1 MTVPHILTSKEEFA
15 RSAAWRR
22 EQDRFARD
30 VEQRRKDRRE
40 ADHAEDE
47 FLEFAASAIMA
58 TVDDIEQL
66 RMTLDRL
73 DAANVEALMQNRI
86 ALDKSRERI
95 ETMLGPAYTLPDG
108 RRVFKTKDGLRV
120 FDENGVELG
129 HEDIDPDLIEDWRP
143 DYESFA
149 AEKAAMQALL
159 EERAELEEFQNR
171 IDAARERL
179 DDDDLTKQDIADI
192 EVDLESNAPLAVQQL
207 LPDYDEKAAITP
219 TRDFAAAA
227 SPSVIAVPDLSQD
240 LQHFT
245 R

>member
-1 MTVPHILTSKEEFA
+1 MTQPHILTARDEFA

-30 VEQRRKDRRE
+30 VDERRKDRR
-40 ADHAEDE
+40 DVDRAEDE

-58 TVDDIEQL
+58 TADDIEQL
-66 RMTLDRL
+66 RVTLDRL

-86 ALDKSRERI
+86 ALDESRERI
-95 ETMLGPAYTLPDG
+95 ETMLGQAYTLPDG

-120 FDENGVELG
+120 FDEHGVELDRD
-129 HEDIDPDLIEDWRP
+129 DIDPDLIEDWRP

-149 AEKAAMQALL
+149 DERETERALL
-159 EERAELEEFQNR
+159 EERAELEKFQEQL
-171 IDAARERL
+171 DAARDRL
-179 DDDDLTKQDIADI
+179 EDDDLTKQDIADI
-192 EVDLESNAPLAVQQL
+192 EADLEANAPLAVQRL